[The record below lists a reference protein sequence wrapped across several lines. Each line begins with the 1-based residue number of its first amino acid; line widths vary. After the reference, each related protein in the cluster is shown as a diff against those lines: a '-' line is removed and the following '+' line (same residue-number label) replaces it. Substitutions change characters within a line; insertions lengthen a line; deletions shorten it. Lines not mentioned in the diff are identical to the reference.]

1 MKKKAIMILAALCI
15 ACTAAGCSS
24 REGTMDFAEDFY
36 QTEEQVVQE
45 TELYGE
51 EEYLGGLLETGPVD
65 VDQLPS
71 VLEPIPG
78 YYPYVLRYYNQDG
91 ELIQNM
97 VPGFVVDEK
106 RYTIQE
112 AIKKDV
118 ITGVAAYTAEGEP
131 CKVVDLARVVDRETG
146 TFRLTGS
153 AVYVFYVK
161 EGLDIQVAPYRG
173 EDLVM
178 AGDLN
183 NFSVYWGNAMREEFG
198 YGWVYQ
204 ICNLASQA
212 GSGSDGTVGVI
223 QDSVMAVSGPSA
235 SSGIS
240 HYYWYL
246 TGETFET
253 VEMGGI

>member
-1 MKKKAIMILAALCI
+1 MKKNLIMILMTLCI
-15 ACTAAGCSS
+15 ACTAAACSS
-24 REGTMDFAEDFY
+24 REVPMAFAEEFD
-36 QTEEQVVQE
+36 QPEELITVE
-45 TELYGE
+45 TEGYGE

-91 ELIQNM
+91 ELIRNM
-97 VPGFVVDEK
+97 VPCFVVDEK

-112 AIKKDV
+112 AIRKDV
-118 ITGVAAYTAEGEP
+118 VTGVAAYTAEGEP
-131 CKVVDLARVVDRETG
+131 CKVIDLARVVDRETG

-161 EGLDIQVAPYRG
+161 EGLDVQVAPYQA

-183 NFSVYWGNAMREEFG
+183 NFSAYWGSAMREEFG

-204 ICNLASQA
+204 ICNLAPRA

-223 QDSVMAVSGPSA
+223 GDSVAAVSGRSA

-246 TGETFET
+246 TGENFET
-253 VEMGGI
+253 VEMGGV

>member
-1 MKKKAIMILAALCI
+1 M
-15 ACTAAGCSS
+15 
-24 REGTMDFAEDFY
+24 
-36 QTEEQVVQE
+36 
-45 TELYGE
+45 
-51 EEYLGGLLETGPVD
+51 D

-91 ELIQNM
+91 ELIRNM
-97 VPGFVVDEK
+97 VPCFVVDEK

-112 AIKKDV
+112 AIRKDV
-118 ITGVAAYTAEGEP
+118 VTGVAAYTAEGEP
-131 CKVVDLARVVDRETG
+131 CKVIDLARVVDRETG

-161 EGLDIQVAPYRG
+161 EGLDVQVAPYQA

-183 NFSVYWGNAMREEFG
+183 NFSAYWGSAMREEFG
-198 YGWVYQ
+198 YGWSYRV
-204 ICNLASQA
+204 CNLAPRA

-223 QDSVMAVSGPSA
+223 GDSVAAVSGRSA

-246 TGETFET
+246 TGENFET
-253 VEMGGI
+253 VEMGGV